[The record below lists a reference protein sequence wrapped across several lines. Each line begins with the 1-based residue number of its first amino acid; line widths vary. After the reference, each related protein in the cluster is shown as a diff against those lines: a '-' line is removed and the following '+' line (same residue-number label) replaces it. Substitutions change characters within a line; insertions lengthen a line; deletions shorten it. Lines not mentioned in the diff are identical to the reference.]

1 MIPVGMADNNVRH
14 AVRLDPRLLHCLIGR
29 KKIAQAVFLNPF
41 LAMTTA
47 VKKNRPAPSL
57 DHPENHR
64 DVYRPIFR
72 CAGYEFS
79 ERELREVRIT
89 YGSYRVVRFC
99 GCLWSSRESAT

>member
-1 MIPVGMADNNVRH
+1 MSVTLSGSI
-14 AVRLDPRLLHCLIGR
+14 PRLLHCLIGR

-41 LAMTTA
+41 LAMATA

-64 DVYRPIFR
+64 DVDRPILR

-79 ERELREVRIT
+79 EREFREVCIT
-89 YGSYRVVRFC
+89 DGSYRVIRVR
-99 GCLWSSRESAT
+99 GSSRLSREPAA